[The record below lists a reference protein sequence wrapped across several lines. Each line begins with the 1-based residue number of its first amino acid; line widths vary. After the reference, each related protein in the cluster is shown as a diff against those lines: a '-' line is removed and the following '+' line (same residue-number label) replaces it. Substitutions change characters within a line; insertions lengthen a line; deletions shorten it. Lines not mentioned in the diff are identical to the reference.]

1 MRRTESVTDVSGII
15 CDLCVRFG
23 PVGSGAREPQVEEPL
38 SGSQSIL
45 TEFELDEV
53 AEPKA
58 LSSQNLRKLVFR
70 YGSHR
75 KVAIK
80 IGASEAFVRQNSHD

>member
-1 MRRTESVTDVSGII
+1 MN
-15 CDLCVRFG
+15 LQL
-23 PVGSGAREPQVEEPL
+23 GAREPQVEEPL

-45 TEFELDEV
+45 IEFELDEV

-80 IGASEAFVRQNSHD
+80 IGASEAFVRQKCSKRQPSSINSK